1 MSLEHFITDIKRLV
15 ESINLDEGFSDVKRK
30 YCEQGIPIVDAEG
43 KPDVARIP
51 LESLKRLAKKYDP
64 TYPNPAKYTMWIA
77 DRYFEQRNARGLE
90 AVKTF
95 DEYLKNPNSKIQ
107 QRSIDQYKTVED
119 LHHEVDAASSR
130 IASSREEYKEKAV
143 RKLLIK
149 ANGSVDLAFKWA
161 AGEGAV
167 RTVAAENG
175 EELSAEEISK
185 RAAEKGRGSLVRE
198 YGIDFDYIVKLK
210 KKLEKEEAGIFGRDF
225 TIDEDILKNINP
237 DDIVADL
244 PKVVIVSI
252 NPPGK
257 LTKEIAEIKSEIAK
271 STDEDLKAKLG
282 TKISDLYAIADADI
296 VKKSQL
302 YGKDPDYNPKDPGS
316 RDAAWCISYF
326 KPGRTNQMV
335 GGAGYHSKKADTFY
349 FILPKS
355 VDFVPEKKFT
365 KVCVEIAIA
374 TGKRNCQKCDN
385 VTGISGYDEKCEK
398 CGATIKAAPIQ
409 ITVWDWNDSTIPSAE
424 WKSLFKDWG
433 IPIPKTSDRGY

>member
-107 QRSIDQYKTVED
+107 KRGIDQYKTVED
-119 LHHEVDAASSR
+119 LHNEVDAASSR

-149 ANGSVDLAFKWA
+149 AKGSEDKAFKWA
-161 AGEGAV
+161 IGEGEIRTDAAV
-167 RTVAAENG
+167 NG
-175 EELSAEEISK
+175 ERLSAEEISK
-185 RAAEKGRGSLVRE
+185 RATEKGRGSLVRD
-198 YGIDFDYIVKLK
+198 YGVDFDYIVKIK
-210 KKLEKEEAGIFGRDF
+210 KKLGIFSI

-237 DDIVADL
+237 ADIVADL

-257 LTKEIAEIKSEIAK
+257 LTKEISEIKSEIAK

-282 TKISDLYAIADADI
+282 AKISDLYATADADI

-302 YGKDPDYNPKDPGS
+302 YGKDPDYNPKDPES

-326 KPGRTNQMV
+326 KPGRTNQLV
-335 GGAGYHSKKADTFY
+335 GGVGYHAKKADTFY
-349 FILPKS
+349 FVLPKN
-355 VDFVPEKKFT
+355 VDFVPDRKFI
-365 KVCVEIAIA
+365 KVCIEIGIA
-374 TGKRNCQKCDN
+374 TDKITCPKC
-385 VTGISGYDEKCEK
+385 GYGNFVRGYEDKCIE
-398 CGATIKAAPIQ
+398 CGATTPASPINV
-409 ITVWDWNDSTIPSAE
+409 TVWDWNDKTIPSAE

-433 IPIPKTSDRGY
+433 IPIPKTSDRED

>member
-119 LHHEVDAASSR
+119 LHNEVDAASSR
-130 IASSREEYKEKAV
+130 ISSSREEYKERAV

-149 ANGSVDLAFKWA
+149 AKSSVDLAFKWA
-161 AGEGAV
+161 IGEGEV
-167 RTVAAENG
+167 RTDAAENG
-175 EELSAEEISK
+175 EKLSAEEISK
-185 RAAEKGRGSLVRE
+185 RATEKGRGSLVRD

-210 KKLEKEEAGIFGRDF
+210 KKLEKEEPGLFGRDF
-225 TIDEDILKNINP
+225 TIDEDILKNI
-237 DDIVADL
+237 DGKDIRFENE
-244 PKVVIVSI
+244 KVVVVSI
-252 NPPGK
+252 NPPGV
-257 LTKEIAEIKSEIAK
+257 LTNKIAEIKSRIAA
-271 STDEDLKAKLG
+271 STDDELKAKLG
-282 TKISDLYAIADADI
+282 AEISDLYSVADADI
-296 VKKSQL
+296 VKKSQK

-335 GGAGYHSKKADTFY
+335 GGVGYHSKKADTFY
-349 FILPKS
+349 FVLPKN
-355 VDFVPEKKFT
+355 VDYVPEKKFT
-365 KVCVEIAIA
+365 KVCIETGIE
-374 TGKRNCQKCDN
+374 TGKITCPKC
-385 VTGISGYDEKCEK
+385 GYGNFVRGYEDKCTE
-398 CGATIKAAPIQ
+398 CGATTPASPINV
-409 ITVWDWNDSTIPSAE
+409 TVFDWNDEKIPSAE

-433 IPIPKTSDRGY
+433 IPIPKTSDRED